1 MNFQEQLS
9 ENGFAIIE
17 QIFSQNELER
27 ILQEIEI
34 YSENNSKNNDIF
46 AIRCFLLKVPTLKNI
61 LLNEKIT
68 SLLSVFGEN
77 YKVVKAIYF
86 DKPKSTN
93 WLVNWHQD
101 LTISVKEKF
110 EIEAFSKWLPKK
122 YSDKNSSDDHKEG
135 YFSVQPTQKYLDNIL
150 TIRIHLDD
158 CTKENGALRVLPKTH
173 KIIQN
178 SKDFPTDY
186 LAKFSHNEQI
196 CEIKKGGILLMKPLI
211 LHSSKRTE
219 NNQKRRVIHL
229 EFSNLA
235 LPKPL
240 IWAEL

>member
-1 MNFQEQLS
+1 MNSKEQLS

-17 QIFSQNELER
+17 QIFSQNEIEK

-34 YSENNSKNNDIF
+34 YSENNSTNNDFF
-46 AIRCFLLKVPTLKNI
+46 AVRCFLLEIPTLKNT
-61 LLNEKIT
+61 LLNEKII

-77 YKVVKAIYF
+77 YKIVKAIYF
-86 DKPKSTN
+86 DKPKTAN

-110 EIEAFSKWLPKK
+110 ETEGFSKWLPKNDN
-122 YSDKNSSDDHKEG
+122 YKNN
-135 YFSVQPTQKYLDNIL
+135 YFSVQPTQKYSDNLL

-158 CTKENGALRVLPKTH
+158 CTKENGALRVIPKTH

-178 SKDFPTDY
+178 SKDFPADY
-186 LAKFSHNEQI
+186 LVKFAQNEQI
-196 CEIKKGGILLMKPLI
+196 CEVKKGGVLLMKPLI

-219 NNQKRRVIHL
+219 NHQKRRVIHL